1 MHWLGSQNLQ
11 LQAQTGKT
19 MHDHSASELPSLR
32 RQKILLILERDGKV
46 MASEL
51 SQHFAVSED
60 TIRRDLAELDNA
72 GLVQR
77 VHGGA
82 LPRPKD
88 TGKDYFTRIS
98 ETDEVKTSLAQLAAG
113 RVKDGQ
119 IVLFDSGTTT
129 LQIARSLPSDIS
141 ITAVTTSP
149 MTAITLAEY
158 KGIKVILAGGQLN
171 LATMSVSGHETVRL
185 LQSIKADLLFTG
197 VCAIHPEVGLSSL
210 YFDEV
215 PVKQALFD
223 SAAQVIAVTT
233 ADKLGAVEPFV
244 VAPCNRVQTLITER
258 HLASGSA
265 EDYRRLGIEVEQLQD

>member
-1 MHWLGSQNLQ
+1 MHE
-11 LQAQTGKT
+11 
-19 MHDHSASELPSLR
+19 HSSTEFPHLR

-60 TIRRDLAELDNA
+60 TIRRDLSELAGA

-98 ETDEVKTSLAQLAAG
+98 ETDEVKTRLAQLAAS
-113 RVKDGQ
+113 RVENGQ
-119 IVLFDSGTTT
+119 IVMFDSGTTT
-129 LQIARSLPSDIS
+129 LQIARSLPSDIC
-141 ITAVTTSP
+141 ITAVTASP
-149 MTAITLAEY
+149 MTAITLSEY

-171 LATMSVSGHETVRL
+171 PATMSASGHETLRL
-185 LQSIKADLLFTG
+185 LESIKADLLFTG
-197 VCAIHPEVGLSSL
+197 VCAIHPQVGISSL
-210 YFDEV
+210 HFDEV
-215 PVKQALFD
+215 PLKQAMLD
-223 SAAQVIAVTT
+223 SASHVIAVTT

-244 VAPCNRVQTLITER
+244 VAPCSRLHTLITEQ
-258 HLASGSA
+258 HVASGNV
-265 EDYRRLGIEVEQLQD
+265 EDYRRLGIEVVQAD

>member
-1 MHWLGSQNLQ
+1 
-11 LQAQTGKT
+11 
-19 MHDHSASELPSLR
+19 MHDQHSAAELPQLR

-46 MASEL
+46 MAAEL

-98 ETDEVKTSLAQLAAG
+98 ETDEVKTRLAQLAAS
-113 RVKDGQ
+113 RVENGQ
-119 IVLFDSGTTT
+119 IVMFDSGTTT
-129 LQIARSLPSDIS
+129 LQIARLLPSDFC
-141 ITAVTTSP
+141 ITAVTASP
-149 MTAITLAEY
+149 MTAITLSEF

-171 LATMSVSGHETVRL
+171 PATMSASGHETLRL
-185 LQSIKADLLFTG
+185 LEGIKADLLFTG
-197 VCAIHPEVGLSSL
+197 VCAIHPQVGISSL
-210 YFDEV
+210 HFDEV
-215 PVKQALFD
+215 PVKQAMLD
-223 SAAQVIAVTT
+223 SATQVIAVTT

-244 VAPCNRVQTLITER
+244 VAPCERLHTLITER
-258 HLASGSA
+258 HVATGSV
-265 EDYRRLGIEVEQLQD
+265 EDYRKLGIEVVQAQA

>member
-1 MHWLGSQNLQ
+1 
-11 LQAQTGKT
+11 
-19 MHDHSASELPSLR
+19 MHDHSAAELPQLR

-60 TIRRDLAELDNA
+60 TIRRDLSELATA

-88 TGKDYFTRIS
+88 TGKDYFTRVS
-98 ETDEVKTSLAQLAAG
+98 ETDEVKTRLAQLAAD
-113 RVKDGQ
+113 RVENGQ
-119 IVLFDSGTTT
+119 IVMFDSGSTT
-129 LQIARSLPSDIS
+129 LQIARSLPTDIS
-141 ITAVTTSP
+141 ITAITTSP
-149 MTAITLAEY
+149 MTAIILAEY

-185 LQSIKADLLFTG
+185 LQGIKADVLFTG
-197 VCAIHPEVGLSSL
+197 VCAIHPEVGISSL
-210 YFDEV
+210 HFDEV
-215 PVKQALFD
+215 PVKQALID
-223 SAAQVIAVTT
+223 SASQVIAVTT

-244 VAPCNRVQTLITER
+244 VAPCNRIHTLITER
-258 HLASGSA
+258 HVASGDVG
-265 EDYRRLGIEVEQLQD
+265 DYRKMGIEVVQAQD

>member
-1 MHWLGSQNLQ
+1 MH
-11 LQAQTGKT
+11 A
-19 MHDHSASELPSLR
+19 DHSQAELPQLR

-60 TIRRDLAELDNA
+60 TIRRDLSDLASA

-98 ETDEVKTSLAQLAAG
+98 ETDEVKTRLAQVAAN
-113 RVKDGQ
+113 RVEDGQ
-119 IVLFDSGTTT
+119 IVMFDSGTTT
-129 LQIARSLPSDIS
+129 LQIARLLPPDIC
-141 ITAVTTSP
+141 ITAVTASP
-149 MTAITLAEY
+149 MTAITLSEY

-171 LATMSVSGHETVRL
+171 PATMSASGHETLRL
-185 LQSIKADLLFTG
+185 LEGIKADLLFTG
-197 VCAIHPEVGLSSL
+197 VCAIHPQVGISSL
-210 YFDEV
+210 HYDEV
-215 PVKQALFD
+215 PVKQAMLD
-223 SAAQVIAVTT
+223 SASHVIAVTT

-244 VAPCNRVQTLITER
+244 VAPCSRLHTLMTER
-258 HLASGSA
+258 HVASGNI
-265 EDYRRLGIEVEQLQD
+265 EDYRVLGIEVVQVEV

>member
-1 MHWLGSQNLQ
+1 
-11 LQAQTGKT
+11 
-19 MHDHSASELPSLR
+19 MHDHSAAELPQLR

-60 TIRRDLAELDNA
+60 TIRRDLSELATA

-88 TGKDYFTRIS
+88 TGKDYFTRVS
-98 ETDEVKTSLAQLAAG
+98 ETDEVKTRLAQLAAD
-113 RVKDGQ
+113 RVENGQ
-119 IVLFDSGTTT
+119 IVMFDSGSTT
-129 LQIARSLPSDIS
+129 LQIARSLPTDIS
-141 ITAVTTSP
+141 ITAIMTSP
-149 MTAITLAEY
+149 MTAIILAEY

-185 LQSIKADLLFTG
+185 LQGIKADVLFTG
-197 VCAIHPEVGLSSL
+197 VCAIHPEVGISSL
-210 YFDEV
+210 HFDEV
-215 PVKQALFD
+215 PVKQALID
-223 SAAQVIAVTT
+223 SASQVIAVTT

-244 VAPCNRVQTLITER
+244 VAPCNRIHTLITER
-258 HLASGSA
+258 HVASGDVG
-265 EDYRRLGIEVEQLQD
+265 DYRKLGIEVVQAQD

>member
-1 MHWLGSQNLQ
+1 
-11 LQAQTGKT
+11 

-88 TGKDYFTRIS
+88 TGKDYFTRLDEI
-98 ETDEVKTSLAQLAAG
+98 DEVKIRLAQLAAQQV
-113 RVKDGQ
+113 RNGQ
-119 IVLFDSGTTT
+119 TVMFDSGSTS
-129 LQIARSLPSDIS
+129 LQVARSLPRDIS
-141 ITAVTTSP
+141 LTAVTASP
-149 MTAITLAEY
+149 MTAIALSEY
-158 KGIKVILAGGQLN
+158 PGIKVILAGGQLN
-171 LATMSVSGHETVRL
+171 PKTMSAGGHETLRL
-185 LQSIKADLLFTG
+185 LSGIKADLAITG
-197 VCAIHPEVGLSSL
+197 VCAIHPEVGITSL
-210 YFDEV
+210 HFDEV
-215 PVKQALFD
+215 PVKQALLD
-223 SAAQVIAVTT
+223 CAARVIAVTT

-244 VAPCNRVQTLITER
+244 VAPCERLHTLITER
-258 HLASGSA
+258 HVASGNI
-265 EDYRRLGIEVEQLQD
+265 EDYRRLGIEVEQLPD

>member
-1 MHWLGSQNLQ
+1 MQNQ
-11 LQAQTGKT
+11 
-19 MHDHSASELPSLR
+19 HSAAELPHLR

-60 TIRRDLAELDNA
+60 TIRRDLAELSTV

-88 TGKDYFTRIS
+88 TGKDFFTRVD
-98 ETDEVKTSLAQLAAG
+98 ETDEVKTQLARLAV
-113 RVKDGQ
+113 RHVQDGQ
-119 IVLFDSGTTT
+119 IVVFDSGSTT

-141 ITAVTTSP
+141 ITAVTASP
-149 MTAITLAEY
+149 MIAITLAEY

-171 LATMSVSGHETVRL
+171 PATMSSSGHETLRL
-185 LQSIKADLLFTG
+185 IESIKADLLFTG
-197 VCAIHPEVGLSSL
+197 VCAIHPEVGISSL
-210 YFDEV
+210 HFDEV
-215 PVKQALFD
+215 PVKQAMLA
-223 SAAQVIAVTT
+223 SASHVVAVTT

-244 VAPCNRVQTLITER
+244 VAPCSRVHTLITER
-258 HLASGSA
+258 HVASGSV
-265 EDYRRLGIEVEQLQD
+265 EDYQGLGIEVVQADV